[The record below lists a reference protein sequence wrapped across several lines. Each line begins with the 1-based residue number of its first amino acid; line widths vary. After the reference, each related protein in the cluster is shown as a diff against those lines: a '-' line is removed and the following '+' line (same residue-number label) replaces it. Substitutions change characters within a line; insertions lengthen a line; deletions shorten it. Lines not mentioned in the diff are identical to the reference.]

1 MMPISQLSQQI
12 MEKIAKDFINANIS
26 YEFTDALH
34 NKIELFNKEY
44 LLELLQ
50 YLKYEINCAQLIDLC
65 GIDYLHYGITEWATE
80 SATVQGFSRAI
91 QKTDLDLKQTKKH
104 RFAVVYNLM
113 SLVNNYR
120 IRVKCFL
127 TEEQL
132 TIPSVVNLWPAANWY
147 EREIFDLFG
156 ICFSEHPNLKKLL
169 TDYDF
174 KGHPFRKDFP
184 LGGDLEIRFDG
195 KLQKV
200 VYEPTSIETRVSVPK
215 VIRKESLK
223 KTKDVSE
230 VVNE

>member
-1 MMPISQLSQQI
+1 MIPISQLSQQI
-12 MEKIAKDFINANIS
+12 MEKIAKDFINVNIS
-26 YEFTDALH
+26 YEFIDALH

-156 ICFSEHPNLKKLL
+156 IYFSEHPNLKKLL

-184 LGGDLEIRFDG
+184 LGGDLEVRFDG

-200 VYEPTSIETRVSVPK
+200 IYEPTSIETRVSVPK
-215 VIRKESLK
+215 VIRKESPK

>member
-1 MMPISQLSQQI
+1 MMPISQQI
-12 MEKIAKDFINANIS
+12 VQKISKDFVNVNLS
-26 YEFTDALH
+26 YEFTDALN

-44 LLELLQ
+44 LLALLQ
-50 YLKYEINCAQLIDLC
+50 YLKYEINCAQLIDVC
-65 GIDYLHYGITEWATE
+65 GVDYLHYGVTEWATE

-91 QKTDLDLKQTKKH
+91 QKTDLDLKQTKQY

-132 TIPSVVNLWPAANWY
+132 TIPSVVNMWPSADWY

-156 ICFSEHPNLKKLL
+156 IYFSEHPNLKRLL

-184 LGGDLEIRFDG
+184 LGGDLEVRFDG

-200 VYEPTSIETRVSVPK
+200 IYEPSSIETKVSVPK
-215 VIRKESLK
+215 VIRKESPK
-223 KTKDVSE
+223 KTKDISE
-230 VVNE
+230 VINE